1 MKRARSTHG
10 GPSGPSGKSGK
21 SGPSGKS
28 GKSGPSGRRARISCL
43 FCGATD
49 RPSNH
54 TCAEKRKSLA
64 LSDGGDPGGCSLNA
78 ALVEMEAGAGEWEGS
93 DGGGGG
99 GEDDSGG
106 GGTGA
111 CAGAGSGT
119 PRLPSAMGP
128 ADSDNEQQD
137 WTTEEEGSD
146 SADGEAAEGED
157 PLSGT
162 DSSDG
167 EPRGGARRWGGRTTG
182 PPARPHHSPLRLR
195 GGGGEDEA
203 EGEGDDWGEGGEG
216 PPEPRARYPARST
229 RNVRPARFLD
239 VDDDDV
245 VGGSG
250 DGDEEK
256 KGSDDEVDPVAL
268 RVLAA
273 GAGPAARA
281 GGCQVRVGSPPPEV
295 FITER
300 YPKSEAAH
308 LTAYAPSLAPGIIP
322 PEGRRH
328 VTYLRE
334 GRPPWPEGCG
344 APAPGPA
351 VGGGGGDSTAC
362 IYVPL

>member
-28 GKSGPSGRRARISCL
+28 GMSGPSGRRARISCV

-64 LSDGGDPGGCSLNA
+64 LSEGGDPGGCSLDA

-128 ADSDNEQQD
+128 ADSDHEQQD

-146 SADGEAAEGED
+146 SADGEAAEGPVEQD
-157 PLSGT
+157 
-162 DSSDG
+162 
-167 EPRGGARRWGGRTTG
+167 RQQRRRTT
-182 PPARPHHSPLRLR
+182 
-195 GGGGEDEA
+195 
-203 EGEGDDWGEGGEG
+203 W
-216 PPEPRARYPARST
+216 RYPSLGRQGNRAPCT
-229 RNVRPARFLD
+229 AP
-239 VDDDDV
+239 
-245 VGGSG
+245 
-250 DGDEEK
+250 
-256 KGSDDEVDPVAL
+256 P
-268 RVLAA
+268 LAT
-273 GAGPAARA
+273 P
-281 GGCQVRVGSPPPEV
+281 SPWWW
-295 FITER
+295 R
-300 YPKSEAAH
+300 
-308 LTAYAPSLAPGIIP
+308 
-322 PEGRRH
+322 
-328 VTYLRE
+328 
-334 GRPPWPEGCG
+334 
-344 APAPGPA
+344 
-351 VGGGGGDSTAC
+351 
-362 IYVPL
+362 